1 MPATAR
7 ITGSRSNRPD
17 SGPSSD
23 LTGHATADGE
33 TTQHGPFAFSAV
45 RAGSPNAWTLL
56 RHYYAD
62 AYSHAL
68 GLTGDASAITRD
80 GKQARAAKRRA

>member
-23 LTGHATADGE
+23 LTVHATADGE
-33 TTQHGPFAFSAV
+33 TTQHGPFA
-45 RAGSPNAWTLL
+45 
-56 RHYYAD
+56 YYAD
-62 AYSHAL
+62 AYSYAL

-80 GKQARAAKRRA
+80 GKQARAAKRNQVAPGPAQ

>member
-23 LTGHATADGE
+23 ITVHATADGE
-33 TTQHGPFAFSAV
+33 TTQHGPFA
-45 RAGSPNAWTLL
+45 
-56 RHYYAD
+56 YYAD
-62 AYSHAL
+62 AYSYWPEHDTFRL
-68 GLTGDASAITRD
+68 DTCG
-80 GKQARAAKRRA
+80 